1 MKAMARCGSIVAL
14 VVSMFM
20 GVARADGEFT
30 TIQAAIDAANPGDV
44 VHVPAGTYRECIIL
58 KQGIMLVGQCAD
70 SIIIDGRG
78 YLSAWEGT
86 KIRPSSDSPSGT
98 AWSG

>member
-1 MKAMARCGSIVAL
+1 MKAIARFGSIVAL

-44 VHVPAGTYRECIIL
+44 VHVPAGTYRERIIL
-58 KQGIMLVGQCAD
+58 KQGIMLVGAGAD
-70 SIIIDGRG
+70 STIIDGKGLPECVGGHKDTAIIGCGG
-78 YLSAWEGT
+78 YNNP
-86 KIRPSSDSPSGT
+86 K
-98 AWSG
+98 

>member
-44 VHVPAGTYRECIIL
+44 VHVPAGTYRERH
-58 KQGIMLVGQCAD
+58 KQEIEESRSAE
-70 SIIIDGRG
+70 SIRG
-78 YLSAWEGT
+78 AV
-86 KIRPSSDSPSGT
+86 I
-98 AWSG
+98 